1 MDFAVASANVTTRK
15 ITALFDLRCP
25 MRDGVELM
33 TDVLMPAEGGPFP
46 TVVSRTPYDRAQEE
60 YSLPSSIDLAQRGF
74 AVATQDTRGRYDS
87 GGDWYP
93 FINEAQ
99 DGEDA
104 LKWAAA
110 QPWSNGKL
118 GMIGASYFGLTQWQ
132 AAQSGDPNLKAIV
145 PRVAYSNAY
154 HNWVYTGGAFQLGFN
169 LTWSILMATRTGRR
183 HHLFLPEEI
192 HASTLFWNLPLM
204 EADEA
209 SGRRIR
215 HWRDWVAHPSYD
227 EYWEKLRPIDDGYE
241 NASAAAYHLGGW
253 FDVFLQGTLNNF
265 IGMSARA
272 KTPEARRNQKLI
284 IGPWM
289 HVLGDSGTE
298 RTTGDIDFG
307 IASLIDLQ
315 GEQARWLTCHLMGV
329 DDGIGTEPR
338 VRVFVMGTNRWRE
351 ADDWPIPGTRYQPW
365 YLRSGGSANSM
376 LGDGLLTPDPADTGE
391 AGDADAASDG
401 FTYDPMHPVPTIGG
415 STCCT
420 EDTVPVSMGPRD
432 QRPNEYRQDVLCYTS
447 RELTE
452 PLEATGPVKAVLYV
466 ASSAPDTDFA
476 VKLVDVSPDGYAMN
490 VAQGILRTRYRDG
503 FREPELME
511 PGTVYRIEV
520 DLWSTSI
527 CFKPG
532 HRIRVEVTSSN
543 FPQFDR
549 NPNTGHEFGMD
560 AEMVVARQTV
570 LHDAERPSHIVLPI
584 VEPSLGDE

>member
-1 MDFAVASANVTTRK
+1 MGFAVASSNITTRK

-25 MRDGVELM
+25 MRDGVELV
-33 TDVLMPAEGGPFP
+33 TDVHMPAEGGPFP

-93 FINEAQ
+93 FVNEAA
-99 DGEDA
+99 DGEDT
-104 LKWAAA
+104 LRWAAS

-145 PRVAYSNAY
+145 PRVAYSNTY
-154 HNWVYTGGAFQLGFN
+154 HNWVYTGGAFQLAFN

-204 EADEA
+204 EADDA

-227 EYWEKLRPIDDGYE
+227 EYWEKLQPIDDGYE
-241 NASAAAYHLGGW
+241 NASAAAYHMGGW

-265 IGMSARA
+265 MGMSARA
-272 KTPEARRNQKLI
+272 KTPEARRSQKLI
-284 IGPWM
+284 VGPWM

-298 RTTGDIDFG
+298 RRTGDIDFG

-329 DDGIGTEPR
+329 DDGIGAEPR
-338 VRVFVMGTNRWRE
+338 VRVFVMGANRWRE

-391 AGDADAASDG
+391 GGNAGAVSDG
-401 FTYDPMHPVPTIGG
+401 FIYDPMHPVPTIGG

-452 PLEATGPVKAVLYV
+452 PLEVTGPVQGSPVRSVLG
-466 ASSAPDTDFA
+466 A
-476 VKLVDVSPDGYAMN
+476 
-490 VAQGILRTRYRDG
+490 
-503 FREPELME
+503 
-511 PGTVYRIEV
+511 
-520 DLWSTSI
+520 
-527 CFKPG
+527 G
-532 HRIRVEVTSSN
+532 HRLR
-543 FPQFDR
+543 R
-549 NPNTGHEFGMD
+549 
-560 AEMVVARQTV
+560 
-570 LHDAERPSHIVLPI
+570 
-584 VEPSLGDE
+584 

>member
-1 MDFAVASANVTTRK
+1 MASANVTTRK

-33 TDVLMPAEGGPFP
+33 TDVLMPTEGGPFP
-46 TVVSRTPYDRAQEE
+46 TAITRTPYDRAEE
-60 YSLPSSIDLAQRGF
+60 VYQLPGVIDLAQRGF
-74 AVATQDTRGRYDS
+74 AVVSQDTRGRFDS

-93 FINEAQ
+93 FGSEAN

-110 QPWSNGKL
+110 QPWSNGRL
-118 GMIGASYFGLTQWQ
+118 GMFGASYVGLTQWQ
-132 AAQSGDPNLKAIV
+132 AAQSGDPSLLAIV
-145 PRVAYSNAY
+145 PRVAYSNTY
-154 HNWVYTGGAFQLGFN
+154 HNWVYTGGAFQLAFN
-169 LTWSILMATRTGRR
+169 LTWSIMMATRTSRR

-204 EADEA
+204 EADVA

-227 EYWEKLRPIDDGYE
+227 EYWEGLRAIEDGYE
-241 NASAAAYHLGGW
+241 NVSAAAYHLGGW
-253 FDVFLQGTLNNF
+253 YDVFLQGTLNNF
-265 IGMSARA
+265 IGMTKGA

-284 IGPWM
+284 VGPWM

-298 RTTGDIDFG
+298 RRTGDIDFG
-307 IASLIDLQ
+307 MASLIDLQ
-315 GEQARWLTCHLMGV
+315 DEQARWLTCHLMGI
-329 DDGIGTEPR
+329 DDGIGAEPR
-338 VRVFVMGTNRWRE
+338 VRVFVMGANRWRE
-351 ADDWPIPGTRYQPW
+351 ADEWPIPGTRYQPW

-376 LGDGLLTPDPADTGE
+376 LGDGLLTEDP
-391 AGDADAASDG
+391 GDSGGADAASDG
-401 FTYDPMHPVPTIGG
+401 FTYDPMHPVITIGG

-432 QRPNEYRQDVLCYTS
+432 QRPNEHRKDVLCYTS

-452 PLEATGPVKAVLYV
+452 PLEATGPVKAVLYIS
-466 ASSAPDTDFA
+466 SSAPDTDFA
-476 VKLVDVSPDGYAMN
+476 VKLVDVRPDGYAMN
-490 VAQGILRTRYRDG
+490 VAQGIIRARYRNS

-511 PGTVYRIEV
+511 PGKVYRLEV

-527 CFKPG
+527 CFMPG

-549 NPNTGHEFGMD
+549 NPNTGREFGMD

-570 LHDAERPSHIVLPI
+570 LHDAERPSHILLPI
-584 VEPSLGDE
+584 VEPALWGE